1 MKAEVHDSTFY
12 THARTHATHA
22 PRPLTQVL
30 NAVSWAKFG
39 EKSTLDF
46 KWNCIKEKIAST
58 EGIEPR
64 DVSALLRKEADIVV
78 VEKK

>member
-1 MKAEVHDSTFY
+1 MLSDGSALYNTS
-12 THARTHATHA
+12 RPPP
-22 PRPLTQVL
+22 PRLRMPLSQVL

-46 KWNCIKEKIAST
+46 KWNCIKEKIAVA

-64 DVSALLRKEADIVV
+64 AVGEFLRNEAEVILM
-78 VEKK
+78 EK